1 MNFYKIVPAVLA
13 TVVSVGVLSST
24 VVSAEEL
31 NPAKSQATVE
41 IKPGD
46 TKKPTDPIDP
56 EEPDKPTGQ
65 VGNLTIDYVSSLDFG
80 SFQLQS
86 GAVILKANQERQK
99 NPNVQVTDKRGTG
112 EGWTLTV
119 AQTQEF
125 KSAEG
130 HTLAGAKLTLP
141 AGNLKTNNINN
152 NNAPTPKTVVVNAD
166 SNVVMLAEKGQGL
179 GTWLDQF
186 AREQTTLEIPSG
198 NYAGSYES
206 ELTWTLSNAP
216 QA

>member
-1 MNFYKIVPAVLA
+1 MNFYKIVPALLV
-13 TVVSVGVLSST
+13 TFVGVGVVSAT
-24 VVSAEEL
+24 AVSAEEQA
-31 NPAKSQATVE
+31 PARSQATVE
-41 IKPGD
+41 ITPGD
-46 TKKPTDPIDP
+46 TTKPVDPIDP
-56 EEPDKPTGQ
+56 TDPPTGQ
-65 VGNLTIDYVSSLDFG
+65 LGNLTIDHVSSLNFG

-86 GAVILKANQERQK
+86 GSVTLTANQEIDK

-112 EGWTLTV
+112 DGWTLTV

-141 AGNLKTNNINN
+141 AGNLLTNNVNN
-152 NNAPTPKTVVVNAD
+152 KDNAPSTKSVVVNVE
-166 SNVVMLAEKGQGL
+166 SNVVMVAAKNQGL
-179 GTWLDQF
+179 GTWANQF
-186 AREQTTLEIPSG
+186 ARENTTLEIPSG

-216 QA
+216 Q